1 MFNIGTQPQS
11 QPQPTV
17 QPQSYAATQ
26 NAKYSNTQSNF
37 VDMKDRINSVISDL
51 LPLKQTG
58 VRSAIVDACQK
69 WINRFPNAKTLKDL
83 DLVESFEIPLS
94 DILIDTTMQR
104 LLSITWVLSIVSY
117 FRDVQAM
124 PIQVYPVLEKDLNYT
139 AVGPRGLYASWDGQH
154 TLAVF
159 YIIAV
164 YILKLDPTKVMIPV
178 NIYKVSQKSEIRE
191 NFVKGNGP
199 EGKKLL
205 DAIDT
210 YHQMIYGVRVDGNK
224 NPIWIEAERKQQY
237 LEQADLFVTA
247 NKFND
252 TFAPGAISRLQE
264 INGYSSDIIRKF
276 ALYTTTFPVARSI
289 ASQEIEIMCAWFDMA
304 KKDGV
309 DYTDAEI
316 VDLGNHLHSLF
327 GADFDESSA
336 YWDKVRN
343 AYSVW
348 HTKYWAG
355 FHQAPTL
362 RFNKNWTTGG
372 VFLWHQLK
380 KTWPNARIPALSINS
395 PFIPAQKD
403 MY

>member
-1 MFNIGTQPQS
+1 MTNLTLAFTTAIQAQ
-11 QPQPTV
+11 V
-17 QPQSYAATQ
+17 QPQSYAASQ
-26 NAKYSNTQSNF
+26 NAKYSNTESNY
-37 VDMKDRINSVISDL
+37 VDMKDRINSVISA
-51 LPLKQTG
+51 LPSLKQAG
-58 VRSAIVDACQK
+58 VRSAMIDACQK
-69 WINRFPNAKTLKDL
+69 WVNRFLQVKTLKDL
-83 DLVESFEIPLS
+83 DLVDALELPLS

-104 LLSITWVLSIVSY
+104 LLSITWVLAIVAN
-117 FRDVQAM
+117 FRDVQIM
-124 PIQVYPVLEKDLNYT
+124 PIQVYPVLEKNLGYT

-154 TLAVF
+154 SLAVF

-205 DAIDT
+205 DAVDT

-247 NKFND
+247 SKFND
-252 TFAPGAISRLQE
+252 AFMPGAISRLQE

-276 ALYTTTFPVARSI
+276 ALYTTTFPVSRPV

-304 KKDGV
+304 KKDGI
-309 DYTDAEI
+309 DYTDAEV
-316 VDLGNHLHSLF
+316 VDLGNHLHLLF

-336 YWDKVRN
+336 LWDTVRN
-343 AYSVW
+343 AYSAW
-348 HTKYWAG
+348 HKKHWANFYG
-355 FHQAPTL
+355 APAM
-362 RFNKNWTTGG
+362 RFNKNWSTGG

-380 KTWPNARIPALSINS
+380 KTWTNGRIPALTVTSS
-395 PFIPAQKD
+395 FIPAQKD

>member
-1 MFNIGTQPQS
+1 MTNSILAFTTAIQAQA
-11 QPQPTV
+11 
-17 QPQSYAATQ
+17 QPQSYAASQ
-26 NAKYSNTQSNF
+26 NAKYSNTESNY
-37 VDMKDRINSVISDL
+37 VDMKDRINSVINA
-51 LPLKQTG
+51 LPSLKQAG
-58 VRSAIVDACQK
+58 VRSAMMDACQK
-69 WINRFPNAKTLKDL
+69 WINRFLQVKTLKDL
-83 DLVESFEIPLS
+83 DLVDALELPLS

-104 LLSITWVLSIVSY
+104 LLSITWVLAIVAN
-117 FRDVQAM
+117 FRDVQIM
-124 PIQVYPVLEKDLNYT
+124 PIQVYPVLEKNLGYT

-154 TLAVF
+154 SLAVF

-205 DAIDT
+205 DAVDT

-247 NKFND
+247 SKFND
-252 TFAPGAISRLQE
+252 AFMPGAISRLQE

-276 ALYTTTFPVARSI
+276 ALYTTTFPVSRPV

-304 KKDGV
+304 KKGGV
-309 DYTDAEI
+309 DYTDAEV

-336 YWDKVRN
+336 LWDTVRN
-343 AYSVW
+343 AYSAW
-348 HTKYWAG
+348 HKKHWAN
-355 FHQAPTL
+355 FHGAPAM
-362 RFNKNWTTGG
+362 RFNKNWSTGG

-380 KTWPNARIPALSINS
+380 KTWTNGRIPALTVTSS
-395 PFIPAQKD
+395 FIPAQKD

>member
-1 MFNIGTQPQS
+1 MTNSILAFTPAAQA
-11 QPQPTV
+11 
-17 QPQSYAATQ
+17 QPQSYAAAQ
-26 NAKYSNTQSNF
+26 NAKYSNTESNY
-37 VDMKDRINSVISDL
+37 VDMKDRINSVIGA
-51 LPLKQTG
+51 LPSLKQAG
-58 VRSAIVDACQK
+58 VRSAMLDACQK
-69 WINRFPNAKTLKDL
+69 WMSRFSKVKTLNDL
-83 DLVESFEIPLS
+83 DLVDSLELPLS

-104 LLSITWVLSIVSY
+104 LLSITWVLAILAN
-117 FRDVQAM
+117 FRDVQIM
-124 PIQVYPVLEKDLNYT
+124 PIQVYPVLEKNLGYT

-154 TLAVF
+154 SLAVF

-205 DAIDT
+205 DAVDT

-247 NKFND
+247 SKFND
-252 TFAPGAISRLQE
+252 VFMPGAISRLQE
-264 INGYSSDIIRKF
+264 INGYSSDIVRKF
-276 ALYTTTFPVARSI
+276 ALYTTTFPVSRSI

-304 KKDGV
+304 KKGGV
-309 DYTDAEI
+309 DYTDAEV

-336 YWDKVRN
+336 LWDTVRN
-343 AYSVW
+343 AYSAW
-348 HTKYWAG
+348 HKKYWAG
-355 FHQAPTL
+355 FPQAPTL

-380 KTWPNARIPALSINS
+380 KTWTNGRVPALSINS

>member
-1 MFNIGTQPQS
+1 MTNSTLAFTIAIQAQ
-11 QPQPTV
+11 V
-17 QPQSYAATQ
+17 QPQSYAASQ
-26 NAKYSNTQSNF
+26 NAKYSSTESNY
-37 VDMKDRINSVISDL
+37 VDMKDRINNTINTL
-51 LPLKQTG
+51 IPLKQAG
-58 VRSAIVDACQK
+58 VRSAMLDACKK
-69 WINRFPNAKTLKDL
+69 WTARFLKVKTLKDL
-83 DLVESFEIPLS
+83 DLVDSLELPLS

-104 LLSITWVLSIVSY
+104 LLSITWVLAIVAN
-117 FRDVQAM
+117 FRDVQIM
-124 PIQVYPVLEKDLNYT
+124 PIQVYPVLEKNLRYT

-154 TLAVF
+154 SLAVF

-205 DAIDT
+205 DAVDT

-224 NPIWIEAERKQQY
+224 NPVWIEAERKQQY

-247 NKFND
+247 SKFND

-276 ALYTTTFPVARSI
+276 ALYTTTFPVSRSI

-304 KKDGV
+304 KKDGI
-309 DYTDAEI
+309 DYTDAEV

-327 GADFDESSA
+327 GADFDESSDL
-336 YWDKVRN
+336 WNKVRD
-343 AYSVW
+343 AYSAW
-348 HTKYWAG
+348 HKKYWAG

-362 RFNKNWTTGG
+362 RFNKNWSTGG

-380 KTWPNARIPALSINS
+380 KTWANGRVPALSINS

>member
-1 MFNIGTQPQS
+1 MTNSILAFT
-11 QPQPTV
+11 PTAPA
-17 QPQSYAATQ
+17 QPQSYAAAQ
-26 NAKYSNTQSNF
+26 NAKYSNTESNY
-37 VDMKDRINSVISDL
+37 VDMKDRINSIIGA
-51 LPLKQTG
+51 LPLLKQSG

-69 WINRFPNAKTLKDL
+69 WLARFPNTKTLQDL
-83 DLVESFEIPLS
+83 DLVESFELPLS

-104 LLSITWVLSIVSY
+104 LLSITWVLAIVAN

-124 PIQVYPVLEKDLNYT
+124 PIQVYPVLEKNLGYT

-205 DAIDT
+205 DAVDT

-247 NKFND
+247 SKFND
-252 TFAPGAISRLQE
+252 TFMPGAISRLQE

-276 ALYTTTFPVARSI
+276 ALYTTTFPVSRPI
-289 ASQEIEIMCAWFDMA
+289 ASQEIEILCAWFDMA
-304 KKDGV
+304 KKDGL
-309 DYTDAEI
+309 DYTDAEVI
-316 VDLGNHLHSLF
+316 DFGNHLHSLF

-336 YWDKVRN
+336 FWDAVRN
-343 AYSVW
+343 AYSAW
-348 HTKYWAG
+348 HKKYWAN
-355 FHQAPTL
+355 FHQAPTM

-380 KTWPNARIPALSINS
+380 KTWINGRVPALSINS
-395 PFIPAQKD
+395 PFIPAHKD

>member
-1 MFNIGTQPQS
+1 
-11 QPQPTV
+11 
-17 QPQSYAATQ
+17 
-26 NAKYSNTQSNF
+26 
-37 VDMKDRINSVISDL
+37 
-51 LPLKQTG
+51 
-58 VRSAIVDACQK
+58 
-69 WINRFPNAKTLKDL
+69 
-83 DLVESFEIPLS
+83 
-94 DILIDTTMQR
+94 MQR
-104 LLSITWVLSIVSY
+104 LLSIPWVLAIVSN

-124 PIQVYPVLEKDLNYT
+124 PIQVYPVLEQNLNYT
-139 AVGPRGLYASWDGQH
+139 AVGERGLYASWDGQH

-178 NIYKVSQKSEIRE
+178 NLYKVSQKSEIRE

-205 DAIDT
+205 DAVDI

-224 NPIWIEAERKQQY
+224 NPAWIEAERKQQY

-252 TFAPGAISRLQE
+252 VFMPGAISRLQE

-276 ALYTTTFPVARSI
+276 ALYTTTFPISRSV

-304 KKDGV
+304 KKDGI
-309 DYTDAEI
+309 DYTDAEV
-316 VDLGNHLHSLF
+316 VDLGNHLHLLF

-336 YWDKVRN
+336 FWNKARD
-343 AYSVW
+343 AYSAW
-348 HTKYWAG
+348 HKKYWAG

-362 RFNKNWTTGG
+362 RFNKNWSTGG

-380 KTWPNARIPALSINS
+380 KTWLNARIPALSINS

>member
-1 MFNIGTQPQS
+1 METSAFMLDT
-11 QPQPTV
+11 
-17 QPQSYAATQ
+17 QPQSYATAQ
-26 NAKYSNTQSNF
+26 NAKYSNTKSNF
-37 VDMKDRINSVISDL
+37 VDMKERINSIISSVPL
-51 LPLKQTG
+51 LKQTG
-58 VRSAIVDACQK
+58 IRSAIMDACQK
-69 WINRFPNAKTLKDL
+69 WINRFPTAKTLKDL
-83 DLVESFEIPLS
+83 DLVESFELPLS

-104 LLSITWVLSIVSY
+104 LLSIPWVLAIVSN

-124 PIQVYPVLEKDLNYT
+124 PIQVYPVLEQNLNYT
-139 AVGPRGLYASWDGQH
+139 AVGERGLYASWDGQH

-178 NIYKVSQKSEIRE
+178 NLYKVSQKSEIRE

-205 DAIDT
+205 DAVDI

-224 NPIWIEAERKQQY
+224 NPAWIEAERKQQY

-252 TFAPGAISRLQE
+252 VFMPGAISRLQE

-276 ALYTTTFPVARSI
+276 ALYTTTFPISRPV

-309 DYTDAEI
+309 DYTDAEV

-336 YWDKVRN
+336 YWDKVRD
-343 AYSVW
+343 AYSAW
-348 HTKYWAG
+348 HKKYWAG

-362 RFNKNWTTGG
+362 RFNKNWSTGG

-380 KTWPNARIPALSINS
+380 KTWPNARIPALSVNS

>member
-1 MFNIGTQPQS
+1 MATQPMSLQTQQIS
-11 QPQPTV
+11 T
-17 QPQSYAATQ
+17 QSYATAQ
-26 NAKYSNTQSNF
+26 NSKYSDKKSIYL
-37 VDMKDRINSVISDL
+37 DIKDRLNSTISSAPL
-51 LPLKQTG
+51 LKQTG
-58 VRSAIVDACQK
+58 IRSAILDACQRFK
-69 WINRFPNAKTLKDL
+69 NRFSNVQSFNDFG
-83 DLVESFEIPLS
+83 LVESIEIPLS
-94 DILIDTTMQR
+94 DILIDSTIQR
-104 LLSITWVLSIVSY
+104 LLNISWVCAIVAN

-124 PIQVYPVLEKDLNYT
+124 PIQVYPVTDKNLKYK
-139 AVGPRGLYASWDGQH
+139 AYGPRGLYASWDGQH

-178 NIYKVSQKSEIRE
+178 NVYKVSQKSEIRE

-205 DAIDT
+205 DSVDI
-210 YHQMIYGVRVDGNK
+210 YQQMIYGVRVDGNT
-224 NPIWIEAERKQQY
+224 NPTWIEAELKQQY

-247 NKFND
+247 DKFND
-252 TFAPGAISRLQE
+252 TFMPGAISRLQE
-264 INGYSSDIIRKF
+264 INSYSSDIIRKF
-276 ALYTTTFPVARSI
+276 ALYTTTFPVARPV

-304 KKDGV
+304 KKGGV

-316 VDLGNHLHSLF
+316 INLGNHLHTLF
-327 GADFDESSA
+327 GADFHESSPF
-336 YWDKVRN
+336 WDTVRN
-343 AYSVW
+343 SYANW
-348 HTKYWAG
+348 HKKYWAG

-362 RFNKNWTTGG
+362 RFNKNWSTGG

-380 KTWPNARIPALSINS
+380 KTWDTKRVPPLNINS

>member
-1 MFNIGTQPQS
+1 METSAFTLD
-11 QPQPTV
+11 T
-17 QPQSYAATQ
+17 QPQSYAAAQ
-26 NAKYSNTQSNF
+26 NAKYSNTKSNF
-37 VDMKDRINSVISDL
+37 VDMKNRINSIIDSMPL
-51 LPLKQTG
+51 LKQTG
-58 VRSAIVDACQK
+58 VRSAIMDACQK
-69 WINRFPNAKTLKDL
+69 WINRFPTAKTLRDL
-83 DLVESFEIPLS
+83 DLVESFELPLS

-104 LLSITWVLSIVSY
+104 LLSIQWVLAIVAN

-124 PIQVYPVLEKDLNYT
+124 PIQVYPVLEQNLHFT
-139 AVGPRGLYASWDGQH
+139 AVGERGLYASWDGQH

-178 NIYKVSQKSEIRE
+178 NLYKVSQKSEIRE

-205 DAIDT
+205 DAVDI

-224 NPIWIEAERKQQY
+224 NPTWIEAERKQQY

-252 TFAPGAISRLQE
+252 VFMPGAISRLQE
-264 INGYSSDIIRKF
+264 INGYSSDIVRKF
-276 ALYTTTFPVARSI
+276 ALYTTTFPISRPV

-304 KKDGV
+304 KKSGV
-309 DYTDAEI
+309 DYTDAEV

-327 GADFDESSA
+327 GADFDESSTF
-336 YWDKVRN
+336 WNKVRD
-343 AYSVW
+343 AYSMW

-362 RFNKNWTTGG
+362 RFNKNWSTGG

-380 KTWPNARIPALSINS
+380 KTWPNARIPALSVNS

>member
-1 MFNIGTQPQS
+1 METLAFTLD
-11 QPQPTV
+11 T
-17 QPQSYAATQ
+17 QPQSYAAAQ

-37 VDMKDRINSVISDL
+37 VDMKDRINSIISSVPL
-51 LPLKQTG
+51 LKQTG
-58 VRSAIVDACQK
+58 IRSAIMDACQK
-69 WINRFPNAKTLKDL
+69 WINRFPTAKTLRDL
-83 DLVESFEIPLS
+83 DLVESFELPLS

-104 LLSITWVLSIVSY
+104 LLSIPWVLAIVSN

-124 PIQVYPVLEKDLNYT
+124 PIQVYPVLEQNLNYT
-139 AVGPRGLYASWDGQH
+139 AVGERGLYASWDGQH

-178 NIYKVSQKSEIRE
+178 NLYKVSQKSEIRE

-205 DAIDT
+205 DAVDI

-224 NPIWIEAERKQQY
+224 NPAWIEAERKQQY

-252 TFAPGAISRLQE
+252 VFMPGAISRLQE

-276 ALYTTTFPVARSI
+276 ALYTTTFPISRPV

-304 KKDGV
+304 KKSGV
-309 DYTDAEI
+309 DYTDAEV

-336 YWDKVRN
+336 YWDKTRD
-343 AYSVW
+343 AYSAW
-348 HTKYWAG
+348 HKKYWAG

-362 RFNKNWTTGG
+362 RFNKNWSTGG

-380 KTWPNARIPALSINS
+380 KTWLNARIPALSINS

>member
-1 MFNIGTQPQS
+1 MTNLTLAFTTAIQA
-11 QPQPTV
+11 
-17 QPQSYAATQ
+17 QPQSYAASQ
-26 NAKYSNTQSNF
+26 NAKYSNTESNY
-37 VDMKDRINSVISDL
+37 VDMKDRINSVINA
-51 LPLKQTG
+51 LPLLKQTG
-58 VRSAIVDACQK
+58 VRSAMIDACQK
-69 WINRFPNAKTLKDL
+69 WINRFLQVKTLKDL
-83 DLVESFEIPLS
+83 DLVDSLELPLS

-104 LLSITWVLSIVSY
+104 LLSITWVLAIVAN
-117 FRDVQAM
+117 FRDVQIM
-124 PIQVYPVLEKDLNYT
+124 PIQVYPVLEQNLGYT

-154 TLAVF
+154 SLAVF

-178 NIYKVSQKSEIRE
+178 NIYKVSRKSEIRE

-205 DAIDT
+205 DAVDT

-247 NKFND
+247 SKFND
-252 TFAPGAISRLQE
+252 AFMPGAISRLQE

-276 ALYTTTFPVARSI
+276 ALYTTTFPVSRPI

-304 KKDGV
+304 KKGGV
-309 DYTDAEI
+309 DYTDAEV

-336 YWDKVRN
+336 LWDTVRN
-343 AYSVW
+343 AYSAW
-348 HTKYWAG
+348 HKKYWAG
-355 FHQAPTL
+355 FPQAPIL

-380 KTWPNARIPALSINS
+380 KTWVNGRVPALSINS

>member
-1 MFNIGTQPQS
+1 MTNSTLAFTIAIQAQ
-11 QPQPTV
+11 V
-17 QPQSYAATQ
+17 QPQSYAAAQ
-26 NAKYSNTQSNF
+26 NAKYSSTESNY
-37 VDMKDRINSVISDL
+37 VDMKDRINNTINML
-51 LPLKQTG
+51 MPLKQAG
-58 VRSAIVDACQK
+58 VRSAMLDACKK
-69 WINRFPNAKTLKDL
+69 WTARFLKVKTLKDL
-83 DLVESFEIPLS
+83 DLVDSLELPLS

-104 LLSITWVLSIVSY
+104 LLSITWVLAIVAN
-117 FRDVQAM
+117 FRDVQIM
-124 PIQVYPVLEKDLNYT
+124 PIQVYPVLEKNLGYT

-154 TLAVF
+154 SLAVF

-205 DAIDT
+205 DAVDT

-224 NPIWIEAERKQQY
+224 NPVWIEAERKQQY

-247 NKFND
+247 SKFND

-276 ALYTTTFPVARSI
+276 ALYTTTFPVSRSI

-304 KKDGV
+304 KKDGI
-309 DYTDAEI
+309 DYTDAEV
-316 VDLGNHLHSLF
+316 VDLGNHLHLLF
-327 GADFDESSA
+327 GADFDESSGL
-336 YWDKVRN
+336 WNKVRD
-343 AYSVW
+343 AYSAW
-348 HTKYWAG
+348 HKKYWAG

-362 RFNKNWTTGG
+362 RFNKNWSTGG

-380 KTWPNARIPALSINS
+380 KTWTNGRVPALSINS